1 MVAYVP
7 KLGTFILSSWP
18 HFKALVSSQF
28 NKFQVHLLQ
37 SYLKK
42 SATIVT
48 MVAYEPNLG
57 TFIVSSWPHFEELV
71 SPQFNKFQVHLLQ
84 SYL

>member
-7 KLGTFILSSWP
+7 KLGTFIVSSWP

-37 SYLKK
+37 SYFKK

-57 TFIVSSWPHFEELV
+57 AFIVSSWPHFKALV
-71 SPQFNKFQVHLLQ
+71 SSQFNNSQLH
-84 SYL
+84 